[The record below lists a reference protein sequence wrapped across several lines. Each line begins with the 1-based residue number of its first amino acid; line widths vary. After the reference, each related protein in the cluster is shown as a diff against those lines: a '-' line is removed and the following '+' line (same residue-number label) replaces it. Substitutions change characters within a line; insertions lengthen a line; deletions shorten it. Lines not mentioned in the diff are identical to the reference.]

1 MLYLVS
7 KLYGID
13 IIETTCFALC
23 DQVISFDHIPMFI
36 SLYLIPSKH
45 DRLKCH
51 VWVKSQLFRTPC
63 SIWIREMLSMAYAL
77 NLQMEN
83 DVINCIAFIVESLF
97 CQGENWIQGL
107 QDIIGIQFWTQFK
120 LIMAIGTFANSEILL
135 SKNHL
140 SSNSQKHY

>member
-13 IIETTCFALC
+13 IIETTCFALLFC

-45 DRLKCH
+45 DRLICH
-51 VWVKSQLFRTPC
+51 VWVKSQLFRTPS

-77 NLQMEN
+77 NLQMET

-107 QDIIGIQFWTQFK
+107 QDIIGIYFWTQFDY
-120 LIMAIGTFANSEILL
+120 GTQW
-135 SKNHL
+135 KC
-140 SSNSQKHY
+140 